1 MTRKVL
7 ILFFIVM
14 YVSVA
19 VLALLLEWY
28 TGNNG
33 PLLEQQEVA
42 QVAYAFSI
50 ACAVSSI
57 LSAFA
62 AIRQTHWSP
71 LIRLALLHSS
81 SILVVFD
88 YYLFYDANMLAF
100 LPIFAA
106 ASLFVLLKKTE

>member
-33 PLLEQQEVA
+33 PFLEQEVA
-42 QVAYAFSI
+42 QVAYAYSI

-100 LPIFAA
+100 LPILAA

>member
-42 QVAYAFSI
+42 QVAYAYSI

-88 YYLFYDANMLAF
+88 YYLFYDAPLRLKHAV
-100 LPIFAA
+100 LTAA
-106 ASLFVLLKKTE
+106 YGR